1 MTDPTSSPSRAAV
14 VRRGGLAAV
23 EEGEVI
29 FAALGSVAQAEQL
42 SDDTR
47 ADIEF
52 RFPVHVE
59 VLPAAE
65 SQTAGDA
72 ADHALRRLADHLRGG

>member
-1 MTDPTSSPSRAAV
+1 MADPASSGSRAAV
-14 VRRGGLAAV
+14 VRQGGLAAV

-29 FAALGSVAQAEQL
+29 FAALGSTAKAEQL
-42 SDDTR
+42 ADDAR

-59 VLPAAE
+59 VLQATVSHTAHEAAE
-65 SQTAGDA
+65 
-72 ADHALRRLADHLRGG
+72 HALRRLADHLQGG